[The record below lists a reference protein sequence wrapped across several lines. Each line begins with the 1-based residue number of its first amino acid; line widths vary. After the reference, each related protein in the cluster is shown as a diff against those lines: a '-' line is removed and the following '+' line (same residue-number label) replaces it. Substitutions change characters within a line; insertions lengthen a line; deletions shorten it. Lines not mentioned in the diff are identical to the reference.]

1 MKNKIFTRKICTS
14 HKLEMRKEAAQE
26 WRITM
31 KIAVLG
37 AGAMGSIYG
46 GHLSI
51 NNDVYM
57 IDKKEELVEKINAD
71 GLKLYEN
78 DKDVIY
84 HPKALLSSEGIGEV
98 DLVIIFV
105 KALYSRAALMENKA
119 IIGDDTYVLT
129 LQNGAG
135 HEDII
140 EEFVPKERIIIG
152 TTEDNGAILDNG
164 YVRRGGKG
172 KTNIGML
179 VEDKK
184 GMLDKVKECFDGCG
198 FDTHIYSNIQQLIWD
213 KLFTNVS
220 LSALTGVLQVP
231 IGFIAEDE
239 YAWNMTVT
247 LIKEAMQVAKAMGL
261 EFDEDEM
268 IERVRNTSINSP
280 EGRTSIYAD
289 LKAGR
294 LTEVNTISGAVVKAG
309 DRLGIPV
316 PSHKMIVNMV
326 HAMENKSKNN
336 VQ

>member
-1 MKNKIFTRKICTS
+1 
-14 HKLEMRKEAAQE
+14 
-26 WRITM
+26 
-31 KIAVLG
+31 
-37 AGAMGSIYG
+37 MGSIYG

-119 IIGDDTYVLT
+119 IIGDNTYVLT

-231 IGFIAEDE
+231 IGFIAEDK

>member
-1 MKNKIFTRKICTS
+1 
-14 HKLEMRKEAAQE
+14 
-26 WRITM
+26 M

-46 GHLSI
+46 GHLST

-57 IDKKEELVEKINAD
+57 IDKKAELVDKINAD
-71 GLKLYEN
+71 GLKLFEN
-78 DKDVIY
+78 DTDVIY
-84 HPKALLSSEGIGEV
+84 HPAALLSSEGIGEV

-105 KALYSRAALMENKA
+105 KALYSRAALMENKG
-119 IIGDDTYVLT
+119 IIGDNTYVMT

-140 EEFVPKERIIIG
+140 LEFVPN
-152 TTEDNGAILDNG
+152 EDSQH
-164 YVRRGGKG
+164 
-172 KTNIGML
+172 
-179 VEDKK
+179 
-184 GMLDKVKECFDGCG
+184 MLDKVKVCLDSCG
-198 FDTHIYSNIQQLIWD
+198 FDTHIYDNIQQLIWD

-220 LSALTGVLQVP
+220 LSVLTGVLQVP
-231 IGFIAEDE
+231 IGFIATDE
-239 YAWNMTVT
+239 YAWNMTVI

-261 EFDEDEM
+261 EFNEEEM

-309 DRLGIPV
+309 DRLGVPV

-336 VQ
+336 VE

>member
-1 MKNKIFTRKICTS
+1 
-14 HKLEMRKEAAQE
+14 
-26 WRITM
+26 M

-37 AGAMGSIYG
+37 AGAKGSIYG

-105 KALYSRAALMENKA
+105 KALYSRAALMENRA
-119 IIGDDTYVLT
+119 IIGDNTYVLT

>member
-1 MKNKIFTRKICTS
+1 MLYIKYIIRNITVQK
-14 HKLEMRKEAAQE
+14 

-46 GHLSI
+46 GHLSM

-57 IDKKEELVEKINAD
+57 IDKKEDLVEKISAD

-78 DKDVIY
+78 DKDVVY

-119 IIGDDTYVLT
+119 IIGDNTYVLT

-309 DRLGIPV
+309 DRLGVPV

-326 HAMENKSKNN
+326 HAMEDKSKNN

>member
-1 MKNKIFTRKICTS
+1 
-14 HKLEMRKEAAQE
+14 
-26 WRITM
+26 
-31 KIAVLG
+31 
-37 AGAMGSIYG
+37 
-46 GHLSI
+46 
-51 NNDVYM
+51 
-57 IDKKEELVEKINAD
+57 
-71 GLKLYEN
+71 
-78 DKDVIY
+78 
-84 HPKALLSSEGIGEV
+84 
-98 DLVIIFV
+98 
-105 KALYSRAALMENKA
+105 
-119 IIGDDTYVLT
+119 
-129 LQNGAG
+129 
-135 HEDII
+135 
-140 EEFVPKERIIIG
+140 
-152 TTEDNGAILDNG
+152 
-164 YVRRGGKG
+164 
-172 KTNIGML
+172 ML
-179 VEDKK
+179 
-184 GMLDKVKECFDGCG
+184 FR
-198 FDTHIYSNIQQLIWD
+198 SQLIWD

-309 DRLGIPV
+309 DRLGVPV

-326 HAMENKSKNN
+326 HAMEDKSKNN

>member
-1 MKNKIFTRKICTS
+1 
-14 HKLEMRKEAAQE
+14 
-26 WRITM
+26 M

-119 IIGDDTYVLT
+119 IIGDNTYVLT

-184 GMLDKVKECFDGCG
+184 GMLDTEKDCSLFLKGS
-198 FDTHIYSNIQQLIWD
+198 THIYSNMQQLIWD

>member
-1 MKNKIFTRKICTS
+1 
-14 HKLEMRKEAAQE
+14 
-26 WRITM
+26 M
-31 KIAVLG
+31 KISVLG

-57 IDKKEELVEKINAD
+57 IDKKEELVEKISAD

-119 IIGDDTYVLT
+119 IIGDNTYVLT

-231 IGFIAEDE
+231 IGFIAEDK

-268 IERVRNTSINSP
+268 IERGRNTSINSP

>member
-1 MKNKIFTRKICTS
+1 MLYIKYIIRNITVQK
-14 HKLEMRKEAAQE
+14 

-46 GHLSI
+46 GHLSM

-57 IDKKEELVEKINAD
+57 IDKKEDLVEKISAD

-119 IIGDDTYVLT
+119 IIGDNTYVLT

-179 VEDKK
+179 VEDKN

-309 DRLGIPV
+309 DRLGVPV

-326 HAMENKSKNN
+326 HAMEDKSKNN